1 MASGSGNSKKQA
13 KHAAARAM
21 LDMLDGK
28 EGSIYP
34 GSASSVTTSPT
45 GPVSIA
51 VAAQV
56 PCVHIRDS
64 GMLKIWLDRW
74 ILFCCHFLKVAK
86 VSHKYCSHQKL
97 KSVQNITPFTLR
109 ESLQRI

>member
-21 LDMLDGK
+21 LDMLDMK
-28 EGSIYP
+28 EGLYH

-56 PCVHIRDS
+56 GNKNDIFVTFSDCIV
-64 GMLKIWLDRW
+64 
-74 ILFCCHFLKVAK
+74 C
-86 VSHKYCSHQKL
+86 
-97 KSVQNITPFTLR
+97 R
-109 ESLQRI
+109 EQ

>member
-21 LDMLDGK
+21 LDMLDMK
-28 EGSIYP
+28 EGLYH
-34 GSASSVTTSPT
+34 GSSSVTTTTTPT

-56 PCVHIRDS
+56 GNKNDIFVTFSDLRFFIVLSLLRSLHRAIN
-64 GMLKIWLDRW
+64 
-74 ILFCCHFLKVAK
+74 
-86 VSHKYCSHQKL
+86 L
-97 KSVQNITPFTLR
+97 KSTFVVNYMFLR
-109 ESLQRI
+109 

>member
-13 KHAAARAM
+13 KHVAARAM

-28 EGSIYP
+28 EGSLYH

-56 PCVHIRDS
+56 GRND
-64 GMLKIWLDRW
+64 
-74 ILFCCHFLKVAK
+74 
-86 VSHKYCSHQKL
+86 
-97 KSVQNITPFTLR
+97 
-109 ESLQRI
+109 